1 MLEFE
6 VRQLIE
12 QTLLV
17 FAALFPILNPVGTAP
32 FFLALTAGATS
43 EERQRLARS
52 VGWNA
57 LLLLLGSFLFG
68 TYVIE
73 FFGVSVPVVK
83 LAGGILLCGMAWT
96 MLHDPGTEGP
106 DSTPRPT
113 AAALESRAFYPLTM
127 PLTVGPGSIS
137 VAITLGVQHPHSL
150 RSFAVHLSGS
160 LIGLFL
166 LGLSVWL
173 TYRYASALIRLLGPT
188 GTSVM
193 LRLSAFILMCIGVQ
207 IAWNGLSALLGTVPT
222 IRPR

>member
-1 MLEFE
+1 MFEFE
-6 VRQLIE
+6 VRQLVE

-32 FFLALTAGATS
+32 FFLALTPGATS

-96 MLHDPGTEGP
+96 TLRDPGAEGP
-106 DSTPRPT
+106 DGGAPLSS
-113 AAALESRAFYPLTM
+113 AVLEARAFYPLTM

-137 VAITLGVQHPHSL
+137 VAITLGVQHPYSL
-150 RSFAVHLSGS
+150 RSVAVHFAAS
-160 LIGLFL
+160 L
-166 LGLSVWL
+166 LGIMLLGVTVWL
-173 TYRYASALIRLLGPT
+173 TYRYASRLIRLLGPT

-222 IRPR
+222 IRPN

>member
-6 VRQLIE
+6 VRQLVE

-73 FFGVSVPVVK
+73 FFGVSVHVVK

-96 MLHDPGTEGP
+96 MLRDPGTEGP

-150 RSFAVHLSGS
+150 RSLAVHLSGS
-160 LIGLFL
+160 LIGIFL

-173 TYRYASALIRLLGPT
+173 IYRYASALTRLLGPT